1 VTTPLPILHLCDRFV
16 AIDKPAGM
24 VVHRHGQHDDGA
36 PAVLQTL
43 RDQIGAHLYPVHRL
57 DRGASGVL
65 VFALDPGSARALA
78 DRFAAH
84 AVDKRYLV
92 IVRGWL
98 DGSGEIDSP
107 LDDDEGGPLQP
118 ASTRWFARTRV
129 ELARACGR
137 YASARY
143 TLVEARP
150 RTGRLHQLR
159 RHFAHVRHPVVGDVR
174 HGDGAHNRLWR
185 ALAQPGL
192 MLRAIALSCELD
204 DRRLD
209 LAVEPRLDAVLDA
222 AVRTTAAVS

>member
-1 VTTPLPILHLCDRFV
+1 MTASLPILHLCDRFV

-24 VVHRHGQHDDGA
+24 VVHRHEQHDDGA

-43 RDQIGAHLYPVHRL
+43 RDQIGARIYPVHRL

-65 VFALDPGSARALA
+65 VFALDPASARALA

-98 DGSGEIDSP
+98 EGSGEIDSP

-118 ASTRWFARTRV
+118 ASTRWFARATV
-129 ELARACGR
+129 ELPRACGR
-137 YASARY
+137 YPTARY
-143 TLVEARP
+143 SLIEARP

-159 RHFAHVRHPVVGDVR
+159 RHFAHLRHPVVGDVR

-185 ALAQPGL
+185 AIGLPGL
-192 MLRAIALSCELD
+192 MLRAIALHCELD
-204 DRRLD
+204 GGRLD
-209 LAVEPRLDAVLDA
+209 LVVEPRLDAVLDA
-222 AVRTTAAVS
+222 AAGAAASVS